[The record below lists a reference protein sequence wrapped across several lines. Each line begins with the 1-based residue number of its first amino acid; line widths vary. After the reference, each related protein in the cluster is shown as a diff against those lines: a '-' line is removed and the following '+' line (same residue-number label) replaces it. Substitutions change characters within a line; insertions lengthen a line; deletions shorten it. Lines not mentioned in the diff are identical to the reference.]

1 VAIGVGVGIGLS
13 VALLVFAGGMW
24 FIRRQKEEG
33 EEEEEAIV
41 SPPNYTMS
49 ERPPLK
55 EPSPQYHPEQYRQE
69 LPESCSDGNVKN
81 RM

>member
-1 VAIGVGVGIGLS
+1 
-13 VALLVFAGGMW
+13 MW
-24 FIRRQKEEG
+24 FLRRQKGE

-55 EPSPQYHPEQYRQE
+55 ELFPQHHPEQNRQE
-69 LPESCSDGNVKN
+69 LPASYSDGNVKN
-81 RM
+81 RMQELS

>member
-24 FIRRQKEEG
+24 FIRWQKEG
-33 EEEEEAIV
+33 GEEEEAIV

-55 EPSPQYHPEQYRQE
+55 EPSSQYHPEQNRQE
-69 LPESCSDGNVKN
+69 LPASFSDGNVKN

>member
-1 VAIGVGVGIGLS
+1 MAIGVGVGIGLS

-24 FIRRQKEEG
+24 FIRQQKEEG
-33 EEEEEAIV
+33 EGEEAIV